1 LLNEIPPLLKKDTR
15 THHLLFQ
22 NQRNTLVIAR
32 STAGCNYVNFLGE
45 LYIHLPS
52 LSAHPV
58 PCRAAGDPAI
68 TAIGR
73 RQGVPAGGDKVL
85 PRHWRSIVG
94 AGRGAYENRHH
105 RCQHGV
111 QSHWTNHFGCYFL
124 MRLAPSYLMSSLQFG
139 RRLYIGP
146 FQRLET

>member
-1 LLNEIPPLLKKDTR
+1 M
-15 THHLLFQ
+15 
-22 NQRNTLVIAR
+22 
-32 STAGCNYVNFLGE
+32 
-45 LYIHLPS
+45 HLPS

-146 FQRLET
+146 FQRLETWENRGAHGWQSRRDERDNLFFLIRPEIRDNLSTPTRWIKRSEAR